1 MSKKQAKTKKTENR
15 KPSVKVT
22 LEDVQQSLQDL
33 IQNELAELDKWD
45 DQFTSSE
52 PTTQL
57 NTSPNAIINR
67 KSVHE
72 NSQTVSTPIDQGGET
87 QARKKSTKVPR
98 KPGAETIPTKSLD
111 PDDFELEAQPAEIQK
126 SGKTKRKSGTHR
138 DDVSQFEDN
147 IPVLREVATPPPSDS
162 DEPLPEST
170 HARDL
175 AIRVI
180 AKLNIELKRKGE
192 PSLDPTTVNRLQALL
207 RKELEQQAANMDN
220 TPDD

>member
-45 DQFTSSE
+45 DQFTSSQ

-67 KSVHE
+67 KSVNE
-72 NSQTVSTPIDQGGET
+72 DSQTISTPVDPDDET
-87 QARKKSTKVPR
+87 QVREKSKKVSR
-98 KPGAETIPTKSLD
+98 KPKPETVTTKSLD
-111 PDDFELEAQPAEIQK
+111 PDNFELEAQPTEIPK
-126 SGKTKRKSGTHR
+126 SGKKKRQSKAHR
-138 DDVSQFEDN
+138 DDVSQFEDD

-162 DEPLPEST
+162 NEPLPEST